1 MTTINDIAKLAE
13 VSRTTVSRA
22 LNNSGYVSE
31 DARKRIMK
39 IVEETGYMPSQSAKS
54 LRTKRSGV
62 IGIILPR
69 LSTETST
76 RVVAGINEELAK
88 EGFQILLT
96 DTELDKQKE
105 IDYIRLLKS
114 RHVDGIILLATNVN
128 EQLIKAIKDVEIPV
142 LAIGQEL
149 PGVPSLVYDDYHAA
163 ADLTNM
169 IIQKGHERVAFIG
182 VTKEDPS
189 VGGLREQAYRDKM
202 EQSGLEVQE
211 SWVGEGD
218 FSIESGYE
226 QMKSIL
232 KRSKGNEPTAL
243 FAVTDRMAIGA
254 MEYLKEQGYRIPE
267 DMAVV
272 GIGASAMS
280 KYVTPS
286 LTTIDYHNAE
296 AGKKAAHLLMRK
308 LKNEKIEEKFE
319 LTYRL
324 ISRNSV

>member
-1 MTTINDIAKLAE
+1 MTTINDIAQMAK

-22 LNNSGYVSE
+22 LNSSGYVSE
-31 DARKRIMK
+31 DVRKRIMK

-76 RVVAGINEELAK
+76 RVVNGINEALAK

-105 IDYIRLLKS
+105 IDYIRLLKT

-128 EQLIKAIKDVEIPV
+128 DELIKTIQNVDIPV

-169 IIQKGHERVAFIG
+169 LIHKGHEKIAFIG
-182 VTKEDPS
+182 VTREDPS

-202 EQSGLEVQE
+202 KDHDLHVDE
-211 SWVGEGD
+211 SWMGRGD

-226 QMKSIL
+226 QMKFIL
-232 KRSKGNEPTAL
+232 KNCKGNEPSAL

-254 MEYLKEQGYRIPE
+254 MEYLKEQGYSIP
-267 DMAVV
+267 DDIAVV
-272 GIGASAMS
+272 GIGASSMS
-280 KYVTPS
+280 KYITPS
-286 LTTIDYHNAE
+286 LTTIDYHNKE
-296 AGKKAAHLLMRK
+296 AGEKAAQLLLRQ
-308 LKNEKIEEKFE
+308 LKNEEIDGKFE

-324 ISRNSV
+324 ILRNSV